1 MTRLKDS
8 RNTVVRQ
15 AVDQIREAI
24 VSGHFEFGQRLVDK
38 ELCELT
44 GASRTS
50 VREAMRILEGEGII
64 ESQPHRGIVVATPT
78 RAQAQQIYAIRA
90 ELEAFAGGHA
100 AERAS
105 EAEIEAL
112 QEAVD
117 RFGKA
122 VANKDLKNLVRHADS
137 FYMVLL
143 GASRDDVV
151 AEMLGNLRARISILR
166 STSMSSPDRSP
177 HSLVEMRAIAE
188 AIARRDSVAAAKACR
203 HHVEM
208 AAEAARSK
216 FDEFL

>member
-1 MTRLKDS
+1 MTMARGS

-15 AVDQIREAI
+15 AVDQIRQAI
-24 VSGHFEFGQRLVDK
+24 VSGQFEFGQRLIDK
-38 ELCELT
+38 ELCKLT

-64 ESQPHRGIVVATPT
+64 EAQPHRGIVVATPT
-78 RAQAQQIYAIRA
+78 RAQAEQIYAIRA

-105 EAEIEAL
+105 DAEIEAL
-112 QEAVD
+112 QQAVD
-117 RFGKA
+117 RFGEA
-122 VANKDLKNLVRHADS
+122 VSKKDLTSLVRHADT
-137 FYMVLL
+137 FYVILL
-143 GASRDDVV
+143 EASRDDVV

-166 STSMSSPDRSP
+166 STSMSSPDRGP
-177 HSLVEMRAIAE
+177 HSLAEMRAIAE
-188 AIARRDSVAAAKACR
+188 AIAKRNSAAAAKACR

-208 AAEAARSK
+208 AAKAARSK